1 MAYYSFLFHEVVKY
15 VKIYVVAGS
24 FFADLLKTKGCLPS
38 YDRIMEVSVSGDTDN
53 TVLFFIILFL
63 FIPYSIC

>member
-1 MAYYSFLFHEVVKY
+1 M
-15 VKIYVVAGS
+15 KIYVVAGS